1 MRAQGFLSWAEDY
14 IASNPGLTAQEIAQ
28 TCLARG
34 IVTSG
39 AGNPLGSLVATL
51 HKHHLDHGKIV
62 RRRGPGER
70 AYRYYPRKAQSQAVD
85 ARSGTAPSDRL
96 TPEHLQKLRCI
107 ANALVD
113 LGKFKNHADALDW
126 LTQN

>member
-28 TCLARG
+28 TCLDRG
-34 IVTSG
+34 IVTSS

-62 RRRGPGER
+62 RRRAPGER

-85 ARSGTAPSDRL
+85 AKSGTPSPDRL
-96 TPEHLQKLRCI
+96 TPDHLQKLRCI

-113 LGKFKNHADALDW
+113 LGKFNSQADAIVW